1 MAVILLVDDDTAFR
15 ATLAETLED
24 LGYGVRQAG
33 SCEAGL
39 ARLDDGGIDLAIVDL
54 RLPGADGL
62 AFLRQCAVTAPGLPC
77 IVLTAYASGS
87 NTIEAMRL
95 GAFDHLT
102 KPVGRDALAQAL
114 ARALLAQA
122 PVAAV
127 VVASHQD
134 DERMVS
140 NSDSMRA
147 IFKRIG
153 LVADSANSVL
163 VLGETG
169 TGKEL
174 VAQALH
180 ANSARANGAFVA
192 VNCAAIPAELLES
205 ELFGHARG
213 AFSGAAQDRLGRFRE
228 ADGGTLFLDEI
239 GDMALPTQAK
249 ILRVLQEREV
259 TPLGARHAVP
269 VDLRVVA
276 ATHHDLAAEVEA
288 ARFRADLWYRL
299 QVITIDLPPL
309 RAREGDVAL
318 LAGHFL
324 QQQGGRPKRLSA
336 AALAALTGHTWPGNV
351 RELRNTMQR
360 AVALSEGDLIEPV
373 HLGLAGVVNPA
384 PVLAVPGLAAP
395 AAIDWDGTLEAAIAS
410 LEACMLARA
419 LAAASGNRSEAAR
432 RLGLSRQQLY
442 RKLDQHGLA

>member
-1 MAVILLVDDDTAFR
+1 M
-15 ATLAETLED
+15 
-24 LGYGVRQAG
+24 
-33 SCEAGL
+33 
-39 ARLDDGGIDLAIVDL
+39 
-54 RLPGADGL
+54 P
-62 AFLRQCAVTAPGLPC
+62 
-77 IVLTAYASGS
+77 
-87 NTIEAMRL
+87 
-95 GAFDHLT
+95 
-102 KPVGRDALAQAL
+102 K
-114 ARALLAQA
+114 
-122 PVAAV
+122 
-127 VVASHQD
+127 
-134 DERMVS
+134 
-140 NSDSMRA
+140 
-147 IFKRIG
+147 
-153 LVADSANSVL
+153 
-163 VLGETG
+163 
-169 TGKEL
+169 
-174 VAQALH
+174 
-180 ANSARANGAFVA
+180 
-192 VNCAAIPAELLES
+192 
-205 ELFGHARG
+205 
-213 AFSGAAQDRLGRFRE
+213 GRFRE

-373 HLGLAGVVNPA
+373 HLGLAGVVHPA
-384 PVLAVPGLAAP
+384 PVPAVPELAAP
-395 AAIDWDGTLEAAIAS
+395 AAIDWDGTLEDAIAS